1 MNTNTNS
8 IQHPKGRFVWA
19 DPKGGI
25 TMKDETNMVT
35 NMCKD
40 LASKLIKSLMS
51 GKLSDAMRMR
61 TPAYCHADATYLDC
75 MKFELSFF
83 EGFLF
88 LLKERNLL
96 DNQVERIKYLT
107 VAYIAGIPTGL
118 MKNGLKTPLNPI
130 MGETSCVQ
138 TARGSTLYME

>member
-1 MNTNTNS
+1 MNTNPNS
-8 IQHPKGRFVWA
+8 IQHPKGRFIWA

-40 LASKLIKSLMS
+40 LATKLIKSLMA

-96 DNQVERIKYLT
+96 DD
-107 VAYIAGIPTGL
+107 
-118 MKNGLKTPLNPI
+118 
-130 MGETSCVQ
+130 
-138 TARGSTLYME
+138 